1 MKAKRILAF
10 GLIAVMTVTLS
21 ACGGKDGGS
30 SNNQTDHTDSGST
43 QDRASDGGDAQDTGS
58 GGGSL
63 VTYTNSGSDGRDA
76 WLKNYAKENGFDVEV
91 VQIQGGDLGNRIV
104 SEKNNVQAD
113 LVFGLNNVEYEKL
126 KAEDTLEQWE
136 PAWKDEVDL
145 SLGDADGYYYPLVI
159 QPLVNI
165 MNADLDE
172 YPKDYTDL
180 TDEKWKDKYTILN
193 FGGGTGKTILAS
205 LLVRYQDPDGE
216 AGISEEGWEFVK
228 NWVQNGHMETE
239 GEDYV
244 GGVIDGSHPIC
255 EMWGSGVLQNEQ
267 QRDYKFEIMSPEIG
281 VPYVTEQIAVLKGT
295 DSKDRAVEFANWFG
309 SAETQTAWMEQFGT
323 VPCQKAAFEKAADN
337 VKEFV
342 GKVHQQDID
351 WEFVAQ
357 NLDQWVEKVELEFM

>member
-1 MKAKRILAF
+1 MKVKKILAL
-10 GLIAVMTVTLS
+10 GLAAMMAVTLS
-21 ACGGKDGGS
+21 ACGSKDGGGNN
-30 SNNQTDHTDSGST
+30 SNTDNTDSEKS
-43 QDRASDGGDAQDTGS
+43 QQ
-58 GGGSL
+58 GGGEDSGASL
-63 VTYTNSGSDGRDA
+63 VIYTNSGSDGRDA
-76 WLKNYAKENGFDVEV
+76 WLKDYAKENGFNVQV

-126 KAEDTLEQWE
+126 KAEDTLDQWE
-136 PAWKDEVDL
+136 PEWKDEVDL

-172 YPKDYTDL
+172 YPADYTDL

-228 NWVQNGHMETE
+228 NWVQNGHMEAE

-244 GGVIDGSHPIC
+244 GAVIDGSHPIC
-255 EMWGSGVLQNEQ
+255 AFC
-267 QRDYKFEIMSPEIG
+267 RTK
-281 VPYVTEQIAVLKGT
+281 
-295 DSKDRAVEFANWFG
+295 SKETTNLRSCPQK
-309 SAETQTAWMEQFGT
+309 SACRM
-323 VPCQKAAFEKAADN
+323 
-337 VKEFV
+337 
-342 GKVHQQDID
+342 
-351 WEFVAQ
+351 
-357 NLDQWVEKVELEFM
+357 LRSRLRS